1 MSILD
6 KKSKVECFKS
16 EIELIKNK
24 DYIDDFKTLIDLIP
38 DYFFTVPASSTG
50 KYHPKFSLGDGGLLR
65 HTKAAVRIAF
75 ELLNDPCIGNKYTNN
90 EKDLMLMALT
100 MHDSVKSGIP
110 KEEYTRFDHPLL
122 ASKLI
127 KENKDKLK
135 NIKDKELDLMCRVI
149 ESHMGPWNTHP
160 YTKEEVLPIPK
171 DKYENFV
178 HMCDYLAS
186 RKYLNIKF
194 VDNEIVE

>member
-6 KKSKVECFKS
+6 SKSKIDCFKK
-16 EIELIKNK
+16 EINYIKNL
-24 DYIDDFKTLIDLIP
+24 DLVDDFKTLIDLIP
-38 DYFFTVPASSTG
+38 DYFFEVPASSTG
-50 KYHPKFSLGDGGLLR
+50 KYHPKFSLGNGGLLR
-65 HTKAAVRIAF
+65 HTKAAVKIAY
-75 ELLNDPCIGNKYTNN
+75 ELLNNPCIGSKYTDR
-90 EKDLMLMALT
+90 EKDLILIALT

-127 KENKDKLK
+127 EDNKSKLK
-135 NIKDKELDLMCRVI
+135 KMTEDDIKLVRRVI

-186 RKYLNIKF
+186 RKFLDVKF
-194 VDNEIVE
+194 NNNEIVE

>member
-6 KKSKVECFKS
+6 TKSKTECFKE
-16 EIELIKNK
+16 EINYIKNK
-24 DYIDDFKTLIDLIP
+24 DYIEDFKTLIDLIP
-38 DYFFTVPASSTG
+38 DYFFEVPASSTG

-65 HTKAAVRIAF
+65 HTKAAVRIAY
-75 ELLNDPCIGNKYTNN
+75 ELLNDPCIGDKYKDN
-90 EKDLMLMALT
+90 EKDLMLIALT

-110 KEEYTRFDHPLL
+110 KEQYTRFDHPLL

-135 NIKDKELDLMCRVI
+135 YMKESEIKLICRVI

-186 RKYLNIKF
+186 RKFLEVAF
-194 VDNEIVE
+194 EDNKIVE